1 MVALCV
7 ESLDRVGC
15 VIDDLQLALLVVV
28 PVSAVQHAVSV
39 SLLVAELTV
48 ISMER
53 KMLPSRDA
61 INDMFDVL
69 TQRRCHNQICSYE
82 VLPGHGSGKPPSEAE
97 NIPPKINH
105 HDIKETIHKT
115 VLQVES
121 LRLRR

>member
-48 ISMER
+48 ISMEKCCR
-53 KMLPSRDA
+53 AVMR
-61 INDMFDVL
+61 
-69 TQRRCHNQICSYE
+69 
-82 VLPGHGSGKPPSEAE
+82 
-97 NIPPKINH
+97 
-105 HDIKETIHKT
+105 
-115 VLQVES
+115 
-121 LRLRR
+121 

>member
-53 KMLPSRDA
+53 KCCRAVMR
-61 INDMFDVL
+61 
-69 TQRRCHNQICSYE
+69 
-82 VLPGHGSGKPPSEAE
+82 
-97 NIPPKINH
+97 
-105 HDIKETIHKT
+105 
-115 VLQVES
+115 
-121 LRLRR
+121 